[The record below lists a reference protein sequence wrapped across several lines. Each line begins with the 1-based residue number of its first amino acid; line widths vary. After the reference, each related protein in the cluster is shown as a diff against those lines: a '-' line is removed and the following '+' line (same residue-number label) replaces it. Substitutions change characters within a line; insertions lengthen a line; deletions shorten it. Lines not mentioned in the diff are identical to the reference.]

1 MEKKEKSPKRITPG
15 WLRKI
20 GVKEVLIPGMIVA
33 AALGWAGWKNLGP
46 DYHENKQVF
55 REVGVVREIR
65 DGDTFVLNG
74 GVVVRMIGIDAPAN
88 DEESKNGLTS
98 LIEDKRVWLEYDRY
112 QDDKY
117 GRVLAWVWVGCET
130 NPEFLPAEYMHLT
143 YNRSRPG
150 LTDNPAGC
158 KKGKLVQEEMI
169 KVGLAE
175 VELYKDRGELKYQKR
190 LLILEK

>member
-65 DGDTFVLNG
+65 DGDTFVLDG
-74 GVVVRMIGIDAPAN
+74 GVAVRMIGINAPAN

>member
-1 MEKKEKSPKRITPG
+1 MG
-15 WLRKI
+15 A
-20 GVKEVLIPGMIVA
+20 V
-33 AALGWAGWKNLGP
+33 LGWAGWKNLGP

-65 DGDTFVLNG
+65 DGDTFVLDG
-74 GVVVRMIGIDAPAN
+74 GVAVRMIGINAPAN